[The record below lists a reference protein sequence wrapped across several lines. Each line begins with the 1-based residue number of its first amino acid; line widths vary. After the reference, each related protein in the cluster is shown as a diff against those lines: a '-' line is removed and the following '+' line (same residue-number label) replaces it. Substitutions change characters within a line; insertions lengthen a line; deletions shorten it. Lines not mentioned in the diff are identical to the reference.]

1 MTSAALILSM
11 LASPSIALAD
21 STLQNGYAEVN
32 GMRMYYEI
40 SGEGEPIVVL
50 HGAYMNIQS
59 MGDIIPMLAETRR
72 VYAVELQGH
81 GRTEDI
87 DRSIT
92 YPALAEDVAL
102 FMDALNLPE
111 ADVFGYSM
119 GAAVGFQLAVRHPGK
134 VDQLVAAS
142 LAYDIEG
149 MQPEYR
155 AMVPSMTPDMF
166 TGTPIEQ
173 DWKRL
178 APDPDG
184 FDDFVTR
191 MIGLEHEPVSWEE
204 DVRTLQAPVLLI
216 SGDADVSTLEHSVAM
231 FRLLGG
237 GSMGDLG
244 NPLPAS
250 RLAILPATS
259 HTAIIRQPELLNAF
273 IAPFLA
279 GETPKG
285 MFDYPSQIGLA
296 GIDNFRRRHR
306 CCRSC
311 RTHNKIKP
319 QHRSRHVHAREHRN
333 GGTLQLGRQL

>member
-1 MTSAALILSM
+1 MKRHMTSAALILSM
-11 LASPSIALAD
+11 LVSPNIALAA
-21 STLQNGYAEVN
+21 SALQNGYAEVN

-50 HGAYMNIQS
+50 HGAYMNIPS

-119 GAAVGFQLAVRHPGK
+119 GAAVGFQLAVRHPLK

-285 MFDYPSQIGLA
+285 MFD
-296 GIDNFRRRHR
+296 
-306 CCRSC
+306 
-311 RTHNKIKP
+311 
-319 QHRSRHVHAREHRN
+319 
-333 GGTLQLGRQL
+333 

>member
-1 MTSAALILSM
+1 MKRHMTSAALILSM
-11 LASPSIALAD
+11 LASPRIALAD
-21 STLQNGYAEVN
+21 STTQNGYAEVN

-155 AMVPSMTPDMF
+155 AMAPSMTPDMF

-285 MFDYPSQIGLA
+285 MFD
-296 GIDNFRRRHR
+296 
-306 CCRSC
+306 
-311 RTHNKIKP
+311 
-319 QHRSRHVHAREHRN
+319 
-333 GGTLQLGRQL
+333 

>member
-1 MTSAALILSM
+1 MKRHMTSAALILSM

-173 DWKRL
+173 DWERL

-285 MFDYPSQIGLA
+285 MFD
-296 GIDNFRRRHR
+296 
-306 CCRSC
+306 
-311 RTHNKIKP
+311 
-319 QHRSRHVHAREHRN
+319 
-333 GGTLQLGRQL
+333 